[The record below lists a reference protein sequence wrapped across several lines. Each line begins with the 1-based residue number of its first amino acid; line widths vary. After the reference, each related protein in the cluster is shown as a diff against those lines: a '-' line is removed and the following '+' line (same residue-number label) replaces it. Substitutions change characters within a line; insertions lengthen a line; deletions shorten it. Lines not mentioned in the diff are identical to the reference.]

1 MGRAPLCRLIARA
14 AERSKGQKE
23 SGFMKLIKI
32 AALLA
37 VYAFDVLLLGLIEK
51 LAKGLIKK
59 LTALSAAAEQTVSR
73 INAKRAA
80 LKAQR

>member
-1 MGRAPLCRLIARA
+1 MLFFYSYRRTT
-14 AERSKGQKE
+14 EREKE

-37 VYAFDVLLLGLIEK
+37 LYAFDVLLLGLIEK

-59 LTALSAAAEQTVSR
+59 LTALSAAAEQAVSR

>member
-1 MGRAPLCRLIARA
+1 MGRASLCLLIART

-59 LTALSAAAEQTVSR
+59 LTALSAAAEQAVSR
-73 INAKRAA
+73 INEKRAV